1 MALKK
6 PDVCRSARWPFADG
20 KPDSEAGR
28 RKCSATQW
36 KSTGCL
42 EVASCSLMN
51 SCKRAASAA
60 ADVNLPLY
68 RSHFSDS
75 SLCCLV
81 GFTRSS
87 LPGQCATRRAAD
99 HKHCEQAHSPRSMKK
114 KSRKGPHQQAQQVPS
129 RILDFT
135 RTWLVF
141 ELGRTGSQIS
151 WHIDR
156 VSHGKDKS
164 ILMRH
169 HWDHGT
175 AIQTWKDYIV
185 YNGMD
190 RFLSMWRPNETSI
203 HRQAC

>member
-1 MALKK
+1 MA
-6 PDVCRSARWPFADG
+6 FADS

-28 RKCSATQW
+28 RKRSASQW

-75 SLCCLV
+75 SLRCFVC
-81 GFTRSS
+81 FAHSS
-87 LPGQCATRRAAD
+87 LPGQCARSRAAD
-99 HKHCEQAHSPRSMKK
+99 QHRCDQAHSPRSVKK
-114 KSRKGPHQQAQQVPS
+114 QSRKGPHQQAQQVPS
-129 RILDFT
+129 RIMDFT

-141 ELGRTGSQIS
+141 ELRRTGSQIS
-151 WHIDR
+151 WHFDR

-169 HWDHGT
+169 HWDHGA

-190 RFLSMWRPNETSI
+190 RFLSMWRPNGTSF
-203 HRQAC
+203 HRPAC